1 VLRLGGKQ
9 DQVKLGSLPVVLKCG
24 NVDSVCL
31 HLSSDAGHSQA
42 RSAQHLRGFG
52 IASRKPDGQSSAEG
66 ASGDC
71 SAQRADA
78 HYQYLHFEA
87 SKMPAMRLKPTSC
100 LKNRALSPPLPATG
114 VIFDLF
120 WRRDVLGLAVTK
132 GPIFLRDFNKADE
145 DIFLANLYSFVEMVR
160 QCFVEA
166 LLQLSG
172 TAAIQCDLKKDAIV
186 RPMYSEILSI
196 EWQARLCV
204 FRDYLK
210 SVMFRN
216 IENIHQGPVKDV
228 ADLSTILF

>member
-1 VLRLGGKQ
+1 
-9 DQVKLGSLPVVLKCG
+9 
-24 NVDSVCL
+24 
-31 HLSSDAGHSQA
+31 
-42 RSAQHLRGFG
+42 
-52 IASRKPDGQSSAEG
+52 
-66 ASGDC
+66 
-71 SAQRADA
+71 
-78 HYQYLHFEA
+78 
-87 SKMPAMRLKPTSC
+87 MPAMRLKPTSC

-132 GPIFLRDFNKADE
+132 GPIFLRDFNKVDE

-186 RPMYSEILSI
+186 RPMYAEILSI
-196 EWQARLCV
+196 EWKARLRV

-216 IENIHQGPVKDV
+216 IENIHQGLVKDI
-228 ADLSTILF
+228 ADLSTVLF